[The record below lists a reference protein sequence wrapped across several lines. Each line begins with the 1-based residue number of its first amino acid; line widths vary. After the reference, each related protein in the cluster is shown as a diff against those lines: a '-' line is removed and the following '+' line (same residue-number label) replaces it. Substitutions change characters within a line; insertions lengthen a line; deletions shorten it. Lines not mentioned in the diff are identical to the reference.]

1 MATTLFTEVYD
12 LFLVQVQDY
21 KTDVLYNQGINI
33 LNNYLAGFLRF
44 AINRFARYC
53 DQDIVATA
61 DYLTGKF
68 TITLT
73 DKNQIMLA
81 KEMKVAWAEREVNN
95 VLQFENLLSDTDFK
109 RHSESAN
116 LKEKRILLNDIIE
129 RVSQEELDYF
139 LMYQRSKA
147 TWEASDFFVQ

>member
-1 MATTLFTEVYD
+1 MPTLFTGIYD

-21 KTDVLYNQGINI
+21 KTDVLYDQGVNV
-33 LNNYLAGFLRF
+33 LNDYLAGFLRF

-61 DYLTGKF
+61 DYTTGQF
-68 TITLT
+68 TIILT
-73 DKNQIMLA
+73 AKNQIMLA
-81 KEMKVAWAEREVNN
+81 KEMKVFWAEREVNN

-116 LKEKRILLNDIIE
+116 LREKRILLNDIIE
-129 RVSQEELDYF
+129 RVSQEELDYH
-139 LMYQRSKA
+139 LMYQRSRA
-147 TWEASDFFVQ
+147 TWEASDFFV